1 MERKITAQNRSER
14 NRVDRENMIQECENP
29 IGEDDFHRFSHRNCE
44 GTEQLREKIVLI
56 DGHSILNRAFYGV
69 PDLTNAKGQHTN
81 AVYGF
86 LNILF
91 KILEEEQPQYL
102 TVAFDVSAP
111 TFRHEMFDAYKGTR
125 KPMLP
130 ELKEQVPLMKQMLT
144 AMGVKIV
151 EQAGLEADDLLGT
164 ISRRAEEAGLDVSIV
179 SGDRDLLQLA
189 TEHVKIRIP
198 KTKKTG
204 TEIEDYNALDVKER
218 YFVTPREFI
227 DVKALMGDA
236 SDNIP
241 GVAGIGE
248 KGATKLIAEY
258 HSIEEA
264 YAHIEQIGQTRV
276 REALRE
282 HYDMAQMSKV
292 LATIKLD
299 CDIEYEFSDAKLT
312 DLYTPEAYTLCR
324 ELELKSLLGRFSA
337 GKNDVRTQEI
347 QVCELSDQEQVKQ
360 IFEGMSQRV
369 ALKLFVEQGALFGLA
384 VCDVSDK
391 VFWMSVSHALTQDF
405 LLASVREL
413 IESKK
418 HICTMDL
425 KSQIKLLYPQ
435 GLAPACRMQFDDLEI
450 IEYLLNP
457 LKHEYVYEDIAKDHL
472 NRMYPTQT
480 DLLGKMTVKKAIGDE
495 EAKDAFQKWV
505 GVLMATIF
513 DAYEP
518 MMNCLEEQGMKAL
531 YEEIERPLIFV
542 LADMEIAGIIADAKA
557 LKDYGD
563 QLSGRIAQLEQEIY
577 AGAGEEFNINSPK
590 QLGVILFEK
599 LQMPYGKKT
608 KTGYSTAADVLDKLA
623 PEYPLVAQILEYRQ
637 LSKLKSTYADG
648 LAGCIE
654 PDGRI
659 RSTFNQTITATGRI
673 SSTEPNLQN
682 IPIRMELGRL
692 IRKVFLPAAGYVFLD
707 ADYSQIEL
715 RVLAHMSGDQ
725 TLIDAY
731 RQAQDIHRIT
741 ASQVFHI
748 PFDEVTALQRR
759 NAKAVNFGIVYG
771 ISSFGLGEDLGI
783 TRQEAAEYIKQ
794 YFATYPK
801 IKEFLD
807 QMVEQAKTTG
817 YATTLFGRRRPVPE
831 LSSSNFMQRSFGER
845 VAMNSPIQGTAADII
860 KIAMIRVHD
869 RLAEEGLASKLILQV
884 HDELL
889 VETAASEQEQVAAI
903 LSEEMQNAAHLEV
916 ALEIDMH
923 TGSNWYEAK

>member
-1 MERKITAQNRSER
+1 M
-14 NRVDRENMIQECENP
+14 
-29 IGEDDFHRFSHRNCE
+29 
-44 GTEQLREKIVLI
+44 REKIVLI
-56 DGHSILNRAFYGV
+56 DGHSILNRAFYGI

-111 TFRHEMFDAYKGTR
+111 TFRHQMYEAYKGTR

-130 ELKEQVPLMKQMLT
+130 ELKEQVPLMKQMLH
-144 AMGVKIV
+144 AMGVKVI
-151 EQAGLEADDLLGT
+151 EQAGLEADDLIGT
-164 ISRRAEEAGLDVSIV
+164 LSCMGERAGMDVSVV

-204 TEIEDYNALDVKER
+204 TEIEDYYASDVQER
-218 YFVTPREFI
+218 YQVTPKEFI
-227 DVKALMGDA
+227 DVKALMGDS

-241 GVAGIGE
+241 GVPGIGE

-258 HSIEEA
+258 HCIENA
-264 YAHIEQIGQTRV
+264 YAHIDEIKQTRV

-282 HYDMAQMSKV
+282 HYDMAQMSKD
-292 LATIKLD
+292 LATIRLD
-299 CDIEYEFSDAKLT
+299 CEIPFTFAEARLDNLF
-312 DLYTPEAYTLCR
+312 TPETYTMCR
-324 ELELKSLLGRFSA
+324 ELEFKNMLSRFSGVQRESSA
-337 GKNDVRTQEI
+337 EASAKKSQLKVLTQADEI
-347 QVCELSDQEQVKQ
+347 QAALDTLGTQVAFKLYLDQNEV
-360 IFEGMSQRV
+360 S
-369 ALKLFVEQGALFGLA
+369 GLA
-384 VCDVSDK
+384 FCGADDT
-391 VFWMSVSHALTQDF
+391 VFWIACDGLHTEGQLTDIVRQWVQDGKQ
-405 LLASVREL
+405 LRT
-413 IESKK
+413 IG
-418 HICTMDL
+418 L
-425 KSQIKLLYPQ
+425 KPQIKLLYPQ
-435 GLAPACRMQFDDLEI
+435 GIEIRCRTQFDDAEI
-450 IEYLLNP
+450 MAYLLSP
-457 LKHEYVYEDIAKDHL
+457 LRHEYPYEDLAKDYL
-472 NRMYPTQT
+472 DQMCPTKT
-480 DLLGKMTVKKAIGDE
+480 DLIGRMTLKKALEDE
-495 EAKDAFQKWV
+495 TATSGAYQMIKDELV
-505 GVLMATIF
+505 T
-513 DAYEP
+513 AYRVFEP
-518 MMNCLEEQGMKAL
+518 MRMQLEQQGMREL
-531 YEEIERPLIFV
+531 YEQIERPLIFV
-542 LADMEIAGIIADAKA
+542 LADMELTGMIADAQA
-557 LKDYGD
+557 LKEYSD
-563 QLSGRIAQLEQEIY
+563 QLTGRIDELEQEIY
-577 AGAGEEFNINSPK
+577 AKAGEQFNINSPK

-599 LQMPYGKKT
+599 LGMPYGKKT

-623 PEYPLVAQILEYRQ
+623 PEYPIVAQILEYRQ
-637 LSKLKSTYADG
+637 LTKLRSTYAEG
-648 LAGCIE
+648 LAGCIQA
-654 PDGRI
+654 DGRI
-659 RSTFNQTITATGRI
+659 HTTFQQTITATGRL

-692 IRKVFLPAAGYVFLD
+692 IRKVFLPAEHHVFVD

-748 PFDEVTALQRR
+748 PFDEVTDLQRR

-783 TRQEAAEYIKQ
+783 TRQEASTYIKQ

-807 QMVEQAKTTG
+807 QMVKQAKETG
-817 YATTLFGRRRPVPE
+817 YAVTLFGRRRPVPE
-831 LSSSNFMQRSFGER
+831 LTSSNFMQRSFGER

-869 RLAEEGLASKLILQV
+869 RLAEEGLSSKLILQV

-889 VETAASEQEQVAAI
+889 IETELSEQEQVRQI
-903 LSEEMQNAAHLEV
+903 LEQEMQHAADLAV
-916 ALEIDMH
+916 TLEIDMH
-923 TGSNWYEAK
+923 TGHNWYEAK